1 MALPCPGCQ
10 QPIGLTIDFIVKNPI
25 SQCPFCGVIM
35 NFKADP
41 KVVSEYKEAID
52 QIKSIQEKYK
62 KIAKFK

>member
-35 NFKADP
+35 NFKADS
-41 KVVSEYKEAID
+41 KVVDDYKEAIN
-52 QIKSIQEKYK
+52 QIQIIQEKYK